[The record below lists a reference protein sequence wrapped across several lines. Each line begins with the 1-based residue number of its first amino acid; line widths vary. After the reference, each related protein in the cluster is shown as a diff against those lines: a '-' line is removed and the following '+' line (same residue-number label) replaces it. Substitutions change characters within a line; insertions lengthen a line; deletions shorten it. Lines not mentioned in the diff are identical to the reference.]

1 MTYSGFKYCPFCGEE
16 LPQNH
21 MMKFCPFCGKKSSLN
36 DKIALEVA
44 QHEVIKEKTLSKNV
58 DQEQKIKNEIY
69 MRDDTLLLQH
79 MDNEYYS
86 IILKYT
92 ADRMNLIKVLEKIL
106 VRSAFAVRLAV
117 DNMPS
122 LIIYKAKREDIV
134 NLHIAFVKGQASV
147 SIIPGEF
154 NNNPSLK
161 ELFPMFGKLNIQMR
175 KDIEGLPMKLWIG
188 DQITNVFPIK
198 YGESKKG
205 ILVITNKNIYIIY
218 KYAVMTKF
226 RWLVISY
233 TLLLKVVKENKSLEF
248 IYKNNKVERIEFIT
262 NRELVEAFEAIE
274 HIV

>member
-21 MMKFCPFCGKKSSLN
+21 MMKFCPFCGKKS
-36 DKIALEVA
+36 LELT
-44 QHEVIKEKTLSKNV
+44 QHEVIKENTLSKNV
-58 DQEQKIKNEIY
+58 SQEKKIKNEIY
-69 MRDDTLLLQH
+69 VRDTLRQQ
-79 MDNEYYS
+79 MDDEYYS

-92 ADRMNLIKVLEKIL
+92 TDKVNLIRVLEKIL
-106 VRSAFAVRLAV
+106 VRSAFALRLAV

-122 LIIYKAKREDIV
+122 IIIYKAKRDDII
-134 NLHIAFVKGQASV
+134 NLHTAFLRGQASV

-154 NNNPSLK
+154 NNNPSLN
-161 ELFPMFGKLNIQMR
+161 ELFPMFGKLNLQMQ
-175 KDIEGLPMKLWIG
+175 KAIEGLPMNLWIG
-188 DQITNVFPIK
+188 DQITNVFSIK

-218 KYAVMTKF
+218 KYAVMTEF

-233 TLLLKVVKENKSLEF
+233 TLLLKVVKDNKSLEF
-248 IYKNNKVERIEFIT
+248 IYKDKKIERIEFIT

>member
-44 QHEVIKEKTLSKNV
+44 QHEVIKEKTLSKYV
-58 DQEQKIKNEIY
+58 DQEKKIKNEIY
-69 MRDDTLLLQH
+69 MRDTLLQQ
-79 MDNEYYS
+79 MDDEYYS

-92 ADRMNLIKVLEKIL
+92 TDRMNLIKVLEKIL

-122 LIIYKAKREDIV
+122 LIIYKAKRDDII
-134 NLHIAFVKGQASV
+134 NLHTAFVQGQASV
-147 SIIPGEF
+147 SIIPGEL

-161 ELFPMFGKLNIQMR
+161 ELFPMFDKLNLQMR

-188 DQITNVFPIK
+188 DQIINVFPIK

-218 KYAVMTKF
+218 KYAVMTEF

-233 TLLLKVVKENKSLEF
+233 TLLLKVVKDNKSLEF

-274 HIV
+274 HVV